1 MINEINFIKIADGG
15 KNMKKVIATTNAPAA
30 IGPYS
35 QAIEYNG
42 MVYAS
47 GQIPVNPATGE
58 VESDNIEGQAEQ
70 SLKNVGAILKEAG
83 LDYSDVI
90 KTTCFL
96 ADIADFAKFNEVYS
110 RYFKEEAPA
119 RSCMAVKD
127 LPKGVLCEVEVI
139 AGR

>member
-1 MINEINFIKIADGG
+1 MLETISTEK
-15 KNMKKVIATTNAPAA
+15 APAA

-58 VESDNIEGQAEQ
+58 VESDNIEGQADQ

-83 LDYSDVI
+83 LDYSNVI

-119 RSCMAVKD
+119 RSCVAVKD

>member
-1 MINEINFIKIADGG
+1 
-15 KNMKKVIATTNAPAA
+15 MKKAIATTNAPAA

-58 VESDNIEGQAEQ
+58 VESDNIEGQADQ

-83 LDYSDVI
+83 LDYSNVI

-119 RSCMAVKD
+119 RSCVAVKD

>member
-1 MINEINFIKIADGG
+1 
-15 KNMKKVIATTNAPAA
+15 MKKVIATTNAPAA

-42 MVYAS
+42 RVYAS

-58 VESDNIEGQAEQ
+58 VESDNIEGQADQ

-83 LDYSDVI
+83 LDYSNVI

-119 RSCMAVKD
+119 RSCVAVKD

>member
-1 MINEINFIKIADGG
+1 
-15 KNMKKVIATTNAPAA
+15 MKKVIATTNAPAA

-58 VESDNIEGQAEQ
+58 VEGQADQ

-83 LDYSDVI
+83 LDYSNVI

-119 RSCMAVKD
+119 RSCVAVKD

>member
-1 MINEINFIKIADGG
+1 
-15 KNMKKVIATTNAPAA
+15 MKKVISTTKAPAA

-35 QAIEYNG
+35 QAIEANG
-42 MVYAS
+42 FVFAS

-58 VESDNIEGQAEQ
+58 VESDNIEGQADQ

-83 LDYSDVI
+83 LDYSNVI

-119 RSCMAVKD
+119 RSCVAVKD